1 MLKILIHQENLQI
14 LGVQA
19 IGAGATE
26 LVHIGQAVTAF
37 KEMVDYF
44 INTVSMPTR
53 GSVRKDK
60 ILWDICAFVRMK
72 YSIWGQ
78 RTHVRRRG
86 WPGYLD

>member
-44 INTVSMPTR
+44 INTVFNWPTLAEAY
-53 GSVRKDK
+53 K
-60 ILWDICAFVRMK
+60 ISWIK
-72 YSIWGQ
+72 W
-78 RTHVRRRG
+78 
-86 WPGYLD
+86 